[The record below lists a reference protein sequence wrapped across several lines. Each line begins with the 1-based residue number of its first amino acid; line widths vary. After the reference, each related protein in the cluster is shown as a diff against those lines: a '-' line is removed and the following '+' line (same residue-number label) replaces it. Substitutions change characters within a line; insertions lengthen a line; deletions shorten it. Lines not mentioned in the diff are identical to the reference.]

1 MDVYEKLREI
11 LDTHPV
17 GAPKSVVF
25 DKILKILFTPE
36 EAALLIHMNFSPKPV
51 EAIAAAAG
59 VPVEE
64 ADGIL
69 GAMADRVLVF
79 SREKDGKRSYGLQP
93 ILPGLYEFPFLRG
106 EMTPELEKL
115 GKLWDEYQ
123 SDGLGAASAGN
134 PTPLV
139 RVVPV
144 EQSITAPL
152 QVHPYEE
159 VKKIIDSVDFIGL
172 GHCACR
178 VSLHRCDKPTE
189 TCFFFDAPA
198 RFLVEKKYARQI
210 TREEAYAVLSRT
222 EEAGLVHI
230 SNNNADQAGILCNC
244 CRCCCFFLTA
254 RTKLD
259 LPSTFAPSGFLAE
272 VKAKECTGC
281 GICADDRCPVDA
293 IEMKEDLAVVET
305 GKCIGCGLCVT
316 ACPVEAI
323 ALVRRS
329 EAPEILATNQEMLG
343 KVLTEKGKLEKFKKL
358 MKKS

>member
-11 LDTHPV
+11 LDAHPV
-17 GAPKSVVF
+17 GAPESLFF
-25 DKILKILFTPE
+25 DKILRILFTPG
-36 EAALLIHMNFSPKPV
+36 EAALLTRMNFSPRPV

-59 VPVEE
+59 MSVAE
-64 ADGIL
+64 ADGML
-69 GAMADRVLVF
+69 CAMADRVLVF
-79 SREKDGKRSYGLQP
+79 SREKDGKRSYGLLP
-93 ILPGLYEFPFLRG
+93 IMPGLFEFPFMRG

-123 SDGLGAASAGN
+123 SDGRGAAFAGN

-139 RVVPV
+139 RVIPV
-144 EQSITAPL
+144 AQSIAAPL

-159 VKKIIDSVDFIGL
+159 VRKIIDGVDFIGL

-178 VSLHRCDKPTE
+178 ISLQRCDHPTE

-210 TREEAYAVLSRT
+210 TREEAYAVLRRT

-230 SNNNADQAGILCNC
+230 SYNNADQAGIICNC
-244 CRCCCFFLTA
+244 CRCCCVFLTA

-272 VKAKECTGC
+272 VKAEACTGC
-281 GICADDRCPVDA
+281 GICADGRCPVDA
-293 IEMKEDLAVVET
+293 VGMKENLASVDT
-305 GKCIGCGLCVT
+305 GNCVGCGLCVT

-323 ALVRRS
+323 SLVRRGD
-329 EAPEILATNQEMLG
+329 APEIPANNQVMLG
-343 KVLTEKGKLEKFKKL
+343 KVLTEKGKLEKFKKV